1 MTDRELFPGPQLL
14 DDVHNEMVSDLDPGP
29 SGGLQVDRH
38 GDPLPQGT
46 RMIEIESYERVIEGL
61 KIASDACMHLA
72 KRELT
77 QEGVDNRRRLARML
91 DQCRRMCIQR
101 AGIEDVIRSSPTQEM
116 RGEPL
121 PFKEARNRLLDGLAQ
136 AAGGARQI
144 ATCFRI
150 DLTWA
155 SVAQQLEKLERN
167 IRNPKRMRHQHPL
180 LLPTGYVRH

>member
-1 MTDRELFPGPQLL
+1 MTDRERLDEDDPTPGIELGR
-14 DDVHNEMVSDLDPGP
+14 D
-29 SGGLQVDRH
+29 

-77 QEGVDNRRRLARML
+77 QEGVANRRGLALKL
-91 DQCRRMCIQR
+91 DQCRRMCIQK
-101 AGIEDVIRSSPTQEM
+101 AGIEDVVRSSPTQEM

-121 PFKEARNRLLDGLAQ
+121 PFKKARNRLVNGLAQ
-136 AAGGARQI
+136 ASGGARQL
-144 ATCFRI
+144 ATCFRL

-180 LLPTGYVRH
+180 LLPTGYTRH

>member
-1 MTDRELFPGPQLL
+1 MADPELL
-14 DDVHNEMVSDLDPGP
+14 DDGDPTPGI
-29 SGGLQVDRH
+29 QVDAH

-46 RMIEIESYERVIEGL
+46 RMIEYESYERVIEGL
-61 KIASDACMHLA
+61 KIAADACMHLA

-77 QEGVDNRRRLARML
+77 QEGVANRRGLAMKL
-91 DQCRRMCIQR
+91 DQTRRICMQK
-101 AGIEDVIRSSPTQEM
+101 AGIEDVIRSNPTQEM

-121 PFKEARNRLLDGLAQ
+121 PFKQARNRLLNGLAQ
-136 AAGGARQI
+136 ASGGARQL
-144 ATCFRI
+144 ATCFRLDI
-150 DLTWA
+150 TWA